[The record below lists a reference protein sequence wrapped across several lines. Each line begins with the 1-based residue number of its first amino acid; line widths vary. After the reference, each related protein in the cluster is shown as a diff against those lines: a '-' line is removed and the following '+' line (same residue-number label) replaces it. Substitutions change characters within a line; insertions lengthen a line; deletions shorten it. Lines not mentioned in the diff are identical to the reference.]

1 MAYTNPIL
9 GAIQSRRAADMQ
21 DQQFTASLALQMEQF
36 AENRSNSKK
45 DQAYRQKVLGEDLR
59 RNKVTET
66 ANQAVVDLEAER
78 FKLAKPKRTADLAN
92 TVAGTRVYNAQ
103 AHAQELETQN
113 AVLAS
118 ESGMFFQ
125 HMMNPDGTEKKLTDS
140 PEVAEMFGAIINQ
153 PEIANKL
160 LKGADGTQYRFVGAV
175 DLGDGRR
182 AIQIQDP
189 NNPDKVMYMSKNR
202 TAVEGDDLTAMDLKG
217 FDILKS
223 QVSIALHNAA
233 GRPMSNDLKAISIAM
248 NKINGQQEGEGLLL
262 NNNSVQQAADLSVQM
277 QADQQVQAVQ
287 PTTTTT
293 AAPKDQDTKYADN
306 WNSAVAA
313 SEKRMDLMSEPL
325 AQIDTRIAENTK
337 RLVDVQARVDG
348 QSGKVPKGLQTQLE
362 TLTKLGQ
369 RLSDRK
375 AAGNDT
381 FDAAQLAHNNLLDT
395 KEYADG
401 MAPMKNAKVKAK
413 AAANIV
419 KKGKLEERQTKDPV
433 LIAAVEKE
441 VLANPPPIEQVQA
454 SLLRPQKMTP
464 ALLYQLH
471 VAKSLGMI
479 DDDAIARVADTG
491 MLSADGVSLIDRQ
504 MQENSA
510 IARNTQDNQT
520 DLIKEAM
527 KIAGDADKPKVI
539 TTADGTVQALE
550 AKTGTV
556 LWEHKPGADQ
566 NDGRS
571 QADIMAVV
579 QQHNDEGDNGLD
591 IYESVETLSNNYN
604 VTTMPMV
611 EQNLLSQ
618 NLNQVL
624 YKELGVNAFNS
635 PIDWL
640 FGSDEDQA
648 TFGPLDSQKFASV
661 NPMQK
666 VTTRFALSADGTI
679 TMYDQFGEPH
689 GDRDYKLTNVGN
701 DAVQLALKKI
711 LKTPA
716 EVEQNLIPM
725 RIAAME
731 AELAERQAALGV
743 N

>member
-9 GAIQSRRAADMQ
+9 GAVQSRQTAQMQ
-21 DQQFTASLALQMEQF
+21 NKQFEASLGLQLAQF
-36 AENRSNSKK
+36 AENKANTVK
-45 DQAYRQKVLGEDLR
+45 DQAYRQSVLGETVR
-59 RNKVTET
+59 SNQVAES
-66 ANQAVVDLEAER
+66 ANQAAVDLEAER
-78 FKLAKPKRTADLAN
+78 WKLAKPKRDADLEF
-92 TVAGTRVYNAQ
+92 TRTSTRGNA
-103 AHAQELETQN
+103 ATAFAQELENQN
-113 AVLAS
+113 TVLAS

-125 HMMNPDGTEKKLTDS
+125 NMINPDGTEKKLTDG
-140 PEVAEMFGAIINQ
+140 PEVAEMFGAVINQ
-153 PEIANKL
+153 PELAKKL
-160 LKGADGTQYRFVGAV
+160 LTGADGTQYRFVGAV

-189 NNPDKVMYMSKNR
+189 NDPDKVMYMSKNR

-223 QVSIALHNAA
+223 QVSIAMHQAA
-233 GRPMSNDLKAISIAM
+233 KRPLSNDLKAISIAM
-248 NKINGQQEGEGLLL
+248 NKINGQEEGEGLVL
-262 NNNSVQQAADLSVQM
+262 NNNSVQQAADLSQQV
-277 QADQQVQAVQ
+277 QADQQAKAVQ
-287 PTTTTT
+287 PTATNPA
-293 AAPKDQDTKYADN
+293 AAPDDQDTKYADN
-306 WNSAVAA
+306 WDSAVTA
-313 SEKRMDLMSEPL
+313 SEKRMDLMREPL
-325 AQIDTRIAENTK
+325 AQIDTRIEENAK
-337 RLVDVQARVDG
+337 RLEDVQAKVDG
-348 QSGKVPKGLQTQLE
+348 QSGKVPKSLQTQLT

-369 RLSDRK
+369 RLADRK

-381 FDAAQLAHNNLLDT
+381 FDAAHNNLLDT

-401 MAPMKNAKVKAK
+401 MAPMKNAKIKAK

-419 KKGKLEERQTKDPV
+419 KKGKLEARQTKDPV

-491 MLSADGVSLIDRQ
+491 MLSADGVTLIDRQ
-504 MQENSA
+504 MQENAA

-520 DLIKEAM
+520 KLIQEQM
-527 KIAGDADKPKVI
+527 KIAGDADKPKYN
-539 TTADGTVQALE
+539 TTANGTVQALDS
-550 AKTGTV
+550 KTGNV

-579 QQHNDEGDNGLD
+579 EQHNDEGANGLD
-591 IYESVETLSNNYN
+591 IYESVEALSNNYN
-604 VTTMPMV
+604 VTTMPML

-624 YKELGVNAFNS
+624 YKELGVNGFDS

-689 GDRDYKLTNVGN
+689 GDRDYKLTDVGN
-701 DAVQLALKKI
+701 DAVQLALSKI

-731 AELAERQAALGV
+731 AELAARQAALGV
-743 N
+743 K

>member
-45 DQAYRQKVLGEDLR
+45 DQAYRQKVLGEDIR

-189 NNPDKVMYMSKNR
+189 NDPDKVMYMSKNR

-223 QVSIALHNAA
+223 QVSIALHQAA
-233 GRPMSNDLKAISIAM
+233 SRPMSNDLKAISIAM

-293 AAPKDQDTKYADN
+293 AAAPKDQDTKYADN

-395 KEYADG
+395 KEYADTH
-401 MAPMKNAKVKAK
+401 
-413 AAANIV
+413 
-419 KKGKLEERQTKDPV
+419 EER
-433 LIAAVEKE
+433 
-441 VLANPPPIEQVQA
+441 
-454 SLLRPQKMTP
+454 
-464 ALLYQLH
+464 
-471 VAKSLGMI
+471 
-479 DDDAIARVADTG
+479 
-491 MLSADGVSLIDRQ
+491 
-504 MQENSA
+504 
-510 IARNTQDNQT
+510 
-520 DLIKEAM
+520 
-527 KIAGDADKPKVI
+527 
-539 TTADGTVQALE
+539 
-550 AKTGTV
+550 
-556 LWEHKPGADQ
+556 
-566 NDGRS
+566 
-571 QADIMAVV
+571 
-579 QQHNDEGDNGLD
+579 
-591 IYESVETLSNNYN
+591 
-604 VTTMPMV
+604 
-611 EQNLLSQ
+611 
-618 NLNQVL
+618 
-624 YKELGVNAFNS
+624 
-635 PIDWL
+635 
-640 FGSDEDQA
+640 
-648 TFGPLDSQKFASV
+648 
-661 NPMQK
+661 
-666 VTTRFALSADGTI
+666 
-679 TMYDQFGEPH
+679 
-689 GDRDYKLTNVGN
+689 
-701 DAVQLALKKI
+701 
-711 LKTPA
+711 
-716 EVEQNLIPM
+716 
-725 RIAAME
+725 
-731 AELAERQAALGV
+731 
-743 N
+743 